1 MNSKEIEQ
9 AILNKLQSGE
19 KMEDILEEIAETANK
34 INAQR
39 AAEAATEKKYELIRK
54 GPNEYLKQ
62 LQWDETA
69 VTEDVLSEI
78 LVAYL
83 LTTKEI
89 SSRFTSTEDLA
100 ELINVCRS
108 HVKGLPTIIIFAK
121 EAADLFI
128 KGIDLGP
135 ADYAVTATPAILK
148 PKCSD
153 RDDFDVVKCFLKDNG
168 LL

>member
-19 KMEDILEEIAETANK
+19 KMEDILEEIAATANK

-39 AAEAATEKKYELIRK
+39 VAEAATEKKYELIRK

-69 VTEDVLSEI
+69 VTEDILGEI
-78 LVAYL
+78 IAAYL
-83 LTTKEI
+83 LGHKDIAATCKN
-89 SSRFTSTEDLA
+89 TEDIK
-100 ELINVCRS
+100 ELVHVCQKHLES
-108 HVKGLPTIIIFAK
+108 LPFLISAAK
-121 EAADLFI
+121 KAADLFI
-128 KGIDLGP
+128 ENFSASAEKSIHISGP
-135 ADYAVTATPAILK
+135 AEK
-148 PKCSD
+148 SPKIVGK
-153 RDDFDVVKCFLKDNG
+153 DDFDIIEHFLKDNG

>member
-19 KMEDILEEIAETANK
+19 KMEDILEEIAATANK

-39 AAEAATEKKYELIRK
+39 EAEAATEKKYELIKK
-54 GPNEYLKQ
+54 GPMAYLKQ

-69 VTEDVLSEI
+69 VTEDVLGEI
-78 LVAYL
+78 LAAYL
-83 LTTKEI
+83 LTTKEV

-100 ELINVCRS
+100 ELVKVCRS
-108 HVKGLPTIIIFAK
+108 HIKGLPTVTIFAK
-121 EAADLFI
+121 EAADLFV
-128 KGIDLGP
+128 KNIDLGE
-135 ADYAVTATPAILK
+135 AEYAVSATPAILK